1 MNIQSSDMPENWSIN
16 FSNVLSN
23 HAKNFFLKYTEYSL
37 REILKVYNKMV
48 MAFMKPSPDLYDFLR
63 FS

>member
-23 HAKNFFLKYTEYSL
+23 HAKKFFLKYTEYSL

-48 MAFMKPSPDLYDFLR
+48 R
-63 FS
+63 WRI